1 MTTSETTGQASPAA
15 PAQPV
20 QPQSTTNPYVGI
32 FAVFLGAGLATL
44 ASRLLSV
51 GLPDLRGALGISFDD
66 ASWFPTAFNMA
77 TMFSGV
83 FVVFLNAFWGPRRIL
98 LPAAG
103 IFTAASFLLPFAPN
117 YQVMLGLLIV
127 AGLASGTFY
136 SLTMT
141 FVLTNLPKRLII
153 FGIAAYAAD
162 IVFVSNIATLLEGWY
177 VDHLSWRWIFWTAAL
192 FTPVMMACIY
202 FGIPRRINTDP
213 RPSWRGFTYFSL
225 SLALIYG
232 ALDQGQR
239 LDWLNSG
246 TIVAMLVAGLFLFG
260 ATIVRRMVQPNPEV
274 NLKFLNTRNIIILAL
289 SIFVFRFLH
298 LSAIVLVPGFLS
310 NIQHYRPLETG
321 HTLAWVA
328 LPMFVVVW
336 LVATIIVHVNSRLI
350 LALGLTV
357 GAICCWLWSHVD
369 TTWSGNSFEIVELL
383 LSLGL
388 AGAYIGLVGSIVL
401 EALEAGALT
410 SAANAATFSGFM
422 HLMRLFGGQIGVAA
436 LTRFIAVREQFHS
449 NMLGLY
455 VQKGSWLTDHRLR
468 MLAGGALPRSTGG
481 QEALQRAATVLGL
494 QVRAQAYTLATADG
508 FVLMVWVVMAY
519 LLLMLFLRPGKITFA
534 ALSKMQ

>member
-1 MTTSETTGQASPAA
+1 MTASETTGQSSPSKS
-15 PAQPV
+15 V
-20 QPQSTTNPYVGI
+20 QPQFTTNPYVGI
-32 FAVFLGAGLATL
+32 LGVFMGAGLATL
-44 ASRLLSV
+44 SSRLLSV
-51 GLPDLRGALGISFDD
+51 GLPDLRGALGISFDA
-66 ASWFPTAFNMA
+66 ASWLPTAFNMA

-103 IFTAASFLLPFAPN
+103 IFTAVSFLLPFAPN
-117 YQVMLGLLIV
+117 YQVMMALVIV

-162 IVFVSNIATLLEGWY
+162 IVFVSNIASLQEGWFI
-177 VDHLSWRWIFWTAAL
+177 DHLSWRWIFWNAAL
-192 FTPVMMACIY
+192 FTPVMMVCIH
-202 FGIPRRINTDP
+202 FGIPHRTNAEP

-225 SLALIYG
+225 SLALLYG

-239 LDWLNSG
+239 LDWLNSS
-246 TIVAMLVAGLFLFG
+246 TIVGMLVSGLFLLG
-260 ATIVRRMVQPNPEV
+260 ASILRRVVQPNPVV
-274 NLKFLNTRNIIILAL
+274 NLNFLNTRNIIILAT
-289 SIFVFRFLH
+289 SIFVFKFMH
-298 LSAIVLVPGFLS
+298 LGAIVLVPGFLA

-328 LPMFVVVW
+328 LPMFAVVW
-336 LVATIIVHVNSRLI
+336 LVATIIIYVNSRLV

-357 GAICCWLWSHVD
+357 GAICCLRWAHLD
-369 TTWSGNSFEIVELL
+369 TSWSGNSFEMVELL

-388 AGAYIGLVGSIVL
+388 ACAYIGLVSSIVL

-410 SAANAATFSGFM
+410 NAANAATFSGFM
-422 HLMRLFGGQIGVAA
+422 HLMRIFGGQIGVTAM
-436 LTRFIAVREQFHS
+436 TRFLAVREQFHD

-455 VQKGSWLTDHRLR
+455 VQSGTWLTDHRVR
-468 MLAGGALPRSTGG
+468 MLAGGVLPQSIDG
-481 QEALQRAATVLGL
+481 QEALQRAATILGL
-494 QVRAQAYTLATADG
+494 QVRGQAYTLATSDG
-508 FVLMVWVVMAY
+508 FVLIVWVVIAY
-519 LLLMLFLRPGKITFA
+519 LLLMLLLRPGKITFND
-534 ALSKMQ
+534 LSKMQ